1 MGNKHNVI
9 PQPRTG
15 NEVYQT
21 PVAEVGVSNQ
31 FDDIDPAAF
40 LKSIGGNIG
49 CGEQAKGRQ
58 LLMMLLEA
66 TGAISSSHTIDTKE
80 RYVAALT
87 ELRGNPKAITT
98 VRFKGKYG
106 DIGSLPGTITDEMI
120 IEAEQEVQLAL
131 LERTT
136 VANDLEVAQQEY
148 DANYIKIGGDNQPR
162 VDIEKNTALL
172 AETKTLAQTDPL
184 LQFTRKLTD
193 QAKSAQEKTY
203 ALTLDRFAR
212 FMAKKAHVDG
222 REMAIQ

>member
-1 MGNKHNVI
+1 MGSRQNLI

-15 NEVYQT
+15 NEAYQS
-21 PVAEVGVSNQ
+21 PVREVGVSHQ
-31 FDDIDPAAF
+31 FDGIDPAVF

-49 CGEQAKGRQ
+49 RGEQAKGKQ

-66 TGAISSSHTIDTKE
+66 TGAISSAQFIDTKE

-87 ELRGNPKAITT
+87 ELQGNPKAITT

-106 DIGSLPGTITDEMI
+106 DLGSLPGTITDEMI

-136 VANDLEVAQQEY
+136 IANDLEVAQQEY
-148 DANYIKIGGDNQPR
+148 DASYIKIGDDNQPR
-162 VDIEKNTALL
+162 IDIEKNTALL
-172 AETKTLAQTDPL
+172 AETETYAQTDPL
-184 LQFTRKLTD
+184 LQFTRMLTD
-193 QAKSAQEKTY
+193 QAKTAQEKTY

-212 FMAKKAHVDG
+212 FMAKKTHADG
-222 REMAIQ
+222 HEMAIQ